1 MLYVRLPGEEN
12 SDCYYPLFLR
22 EKSYAAL
29 KCELA
34 QKLNIDINSID
45 KILNKRKT
53 TFQSGKQ
60 SNYFGS
66 PKIHSPLSAGINV
79 MVTDDMVATFKSESS
94 YKVMIVNNS
103 DSITLTIQQ
112 TS

>member
-1 MLYVRLPGEEN
+1 MHSPFQRCSKVTVTYDKSLVDFYLFSSKTSEASSNLVLYVRLPGEEN
-12 SDCYYPLFLR
+12 SDCYYPLFLK

-53 TFQSGKQ
+53 TFQSGK
-60 SNYFGS
+60 
-66 PKIHSPLSAGINV
+66 
-79 MVTDDMVATFKSESS
+79 
-94 YKVMIVNNS
+94 
-103 DSITLTIQQ
+103 
-112 TS
+112 